1 MNRVGLGLAVG
12 AGYDLGRTRKLKRM
26 NPGPR
31 ALADLVSGR
40 LRNNPQFKELGDQ
53 LRQDL
58 RGIGGAATGA
68 LLERQLDT
76 LADRLHD
83 RTARLRER
91 LSEAVPEGRDLGY
104 GEKEPADDERDAEEP
119 DAEEPDAGEW
129 AGDGPDAGERAAG
142 EPDDAERYVDEP
154 HGEEPDDVERDAEE
168 PVLLVIEYYPK
179 GLFEKTGNLWRAQGR
194 RGEIRD
200 GEVVH
205 GHEPRAEGE
214 PGAQK
219 ETEEPDE
226 TEETRD
232 TEEPEE
238 IDDEYRDEYADARS
252 RR

>member
-1 MNRVGLGLAVG
+1 
-12 AGYDLGRTRKLKRM
+12 M